1 MRKVYVEVNA
11 EFMPDGM
18 VIPLSFTW
26 DDGREYQIDK
36 LIDRV
41 RAASLKAGG
50 VGMRY
55 TVRVGGK
62 ETYMWLEDNCNRWFI
77 EGK

>member
-26 DDGREYQIDK
+26 EDGRTFEIDK
-36 LIDRV
+36 LLDRV

-55 TVRVGGK
+55 TVRVKGR
-62 ETYMWLEDNCNRWFI
+62 ETYMWLEDDCNRWFM

>member
-26 DDGREYQIDK
+26 NDGREYQIDK
-36 LIDRV
+36 LLNRC

-55 TVRVGGK
+55 TVVVRGK
-62 ETYMWLEDNCNRWFI
+62 QTYMWLEDDCSRWFM

>member
-62 ETYMWLEDNCNRWFI
+62 ETYMWLEDNCNRWFM